1 MFCDESDTVRKE
13 GRVREEIGDTMHK
26 FKKAAAVALMVGGI
40 GLAGG
45 GVASASGGHSAG
57 DPFPGVAV
65 DNLQV
70 LHCDQEFDAGAAF
83 APVTGAVTG
92 DNSQNVG
99 NFCAQASLQD

>member
-1 MFCDESDTVRKE
+1 
-13 GRVREEIGDTMHK
+13 MHK
-26 FKKAAAVALMVGGI
+26 FKKAAALAVMVGGI

-45 GVASASGGHSAG
+45 GVASANGGYS

-70 LHCDQEFDAGAAF
+70 LQCEQEFDAGAAF

-92 DNSQNVG
+92 DNDQNTG
-99 NFCAQASLQD
+99 NFCAQVAVED